1 MIININDLLI
11 KSILVSKNL
20 NIIKFL
26 IENGGNINIKI
37 NNENLLNIVCKDNIK
52 NVSLIE
58 YIIDNIDISLINEYD
73 NNNKKPIDYILE
85 TEIKYID
92 FKHLIYC
99 LNRKVQIQDKDTLN
113 KIQNKLNSISTNE
126 YKECFSVIGC

>member
-1 MIININDLLI
+1 MIINIDDLLV

-113 KIQNKLNSISTNE
+113 KIQNKLNSISINE
-126 YKECFSVIGC
+126 YTECFSVIGC